1 MLQYWNDL
9 KVRTKISFCFIV
21 PVALIAITGIWT
33 FQATNSIFNN
43 AEHIQQES
51 IIFANTAQQM
61 KVDAIQIQQ
70 WFTDISATRG
80 LNGFGDGF
88 TEAEKSYHSF
98 LAGLSRFEEMYQQ
111 ENNPERLKRI
121 AELKNNIKDYYNS
134 GEKMARTYI
143 DGGHQ
148 AGNNLMSDFD
158 MKADALNSELSPFLE
173 EQLSEVDTMIDKI
186 IRSTSTLKTEVI
198 IIVILGFVL
207 VAISGSLLL
216 RSILGPL
223 DITNKL
229 TGSLAEG
236 YLNTE
241 YNLSQEDEFGHMI
254 ASVKKMTANL
264 KDTLDRIIDSA
275 HVIAN
280 SSEELSATTGQI
292 SSGIN
297 EQSQQLEQSATATT
311 EVAQTITDVA
321 HNASDASGAAR
332 ESLEIAKGGKSIVEQ
347 TVSSMLNIAENIDT
361 SSLTIGELGESSKK
375 IGEII
380 NVINDIAS
388 QTNLLALNAAIEA
401 ARAGEQG
408 RGFAVVAD
416 EVRKLAEKTSRA
428 TEEITTMIGKIQ
440 VDANVS
446 VSSMEKNRSV
456 AEDGVKLAGEAKES
470 LEKIVIASER
480 CLDQVSSIATAA
492 EQQSAAVEEVSTGME
507 NISNT
512 FTSSQASISQIN
524 DSINELA
531 MVSVKLIE
539 YVSWFKTGPSVIEK
553 ENGQNFVGSN
563 DRDRILIS
571 E

>member
-61 KVDAIQIQQ
+61 KVDSIQIQQ

-80 LNGFGDGF
+80 LNGSGDGF

-512 FTSSQASISQIN
+512 FTSSQESISQIN